1 MNMLRELKIWS
12 GKLTPAW
19 TDSCAVTAVQSTGL
33 PDQSIAYDVITK
45 CPTTMEETMNL
56 VTWHLTCKSGMRGRA
71 QVRAIE
77 QEEMDQ
83 TIEDIDCRRVGNRYV
98 TEERLN
104 QFGRDI
110 KESMTRDIC
119 WRNN

>member
-1 MNMLRELKIWS
+1 
-12 GKLTPAW
+12 
-19 TDSCAVTAVQSTGL
+19 
-33 PDQSIAYDVITK
+33 
-45 CPTTMEETMNL
+45 MEETVNL

-110 KESMTRDIC
+110 KESMTRDIIKSVGEIIDEKMYNQAQ
-119 WRNN
+119 RKKKIKYFRRRKSSNTVPEHN